1 VSRSFIDIH
10 ISSSHYQPLFY
21 PKHIIMENLEFKI
34 YKSSSA
40 KWKTQMDQYKMIIE
54 TKIMENSVLS
64 SNVPIYQ
71 KKQSVFLEF
80 AWVQ

>member
-1 VSRSFIDIH
+1 
-10 ISSSHYQPLFY
+10 
-21 PKHIIMENLEFKI
+21 
-34 YKSSSA
+34 
-40 KWKTQMDQYKMIIE
+40 MDQYKMIIE

-80 AWVQ
+80 A